1 MTKCVW
7 LPDSGGWMMGWAS
20 LGKTAVTT
28 FEVSSRVVGGLS
40 PASSDVAITGVCLR
54 CRSSQLLKHCWV
66 VHTWTVSVTLLQCWP
81 SFTVL
86 HLAVATPVAVSVYF
100 SDTGWSEHSCLAG
113 DHWLSHTRRP
123 SELPVCRISSQR
135 SSSPIGSHEICNP
148 VHCRSRP
155 LLRGLVSTQQTDVT
169 VGDAPSHIWKLF
181 VRTEL

>member
-1 MTKCVW
+1 MT
-7 LPDSGGWMMGWAS
+7 GWAS
-20 LGKTAVTT
+20 LWKTTVTA
-28 FEVSSRVVGGLS
+28 FKVSSRVVGGLS
-40 PASSDVAITGVCLR
+40 PESSNIAITGVCLR
-54 CRSSQLLKHCWV
+54 CRSSLLLKHCWV
-66 VHTWTVSVTLLQCWP
+66 VHASTSHTVTQLWRWP
-81 SFTVL
+81 SFTIL
-86 HLAVATPVAVSVYF
+86 HLAVATPVAASVYF